1 MLNKDLPLS
10 QGKLQA
16 EITWQFF
23 FLSPNMDEGCN
34 SIVTKEEGTPFH
46 LSPNRGPFFAVWQC
60 SISRRMAMKMKVEK
74 RLQRQLASLKSCLK
88 VYKFCSFLQKQL
100 QTHLQEIKEATVIFS
115 RIKIKACYHPWA
127 VSLFIMVSYTAV
139 VKGTIMRFLTTH
151 ICPQCQVTCSYS
163 LSLAK
168 TER

>member
-1 MLNKDLPLS
+1 
-10 QGKLQA
+10 
-16 EITWQFF
+16 
-23 FLSPNMDEGCN
+23 
-34 SIVTKEEGTPFH
+34 
-46 LSPNRGPFFAVWQC
+46 
-60 SISRRMAMKMKVEK
+60 MKMKVEK

-168 TER
+168 TERQRRKSELNYTALKQKEHIASQVPRDCLVAISLYKSSYLKGKIVVDCLKQGLCTIQKAEKET